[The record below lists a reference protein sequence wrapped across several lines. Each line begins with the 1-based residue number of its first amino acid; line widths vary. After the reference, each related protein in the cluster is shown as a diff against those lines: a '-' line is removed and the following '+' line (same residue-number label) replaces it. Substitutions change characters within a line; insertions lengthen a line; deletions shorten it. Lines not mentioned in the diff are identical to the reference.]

1 MLVKYVKRQ
10 FGKSYVPSLH
20 QIPRKIGRKKLKNII
35 KNNKK
40 VLKRSQTMK
49 LTKYNFHKRV
59 LFIDSYYR
67 FIMYL

>member
-1 MLVKYVKRQ
+1 MFLHYIKFREKLG
-10 FGKSYVPSLH
+10 GKNSRTLL
-20 QIPRKIGRKKLKNII
+20 KI
-35 KNNKK
+35 NKK

-49 LTKYNFHKRV
+49 LAKYNFHKRV